1 MEPQA
6 NLKKQRTA
14 KMKNKLL
21 EIKKKELSDMLNII
35 LDSTEETIN
44 KLEVRSKGITPGAA
58 RRNKELENTNI

>member
-1 MEPQA
+1 
-6 NLKKQRTA
+6 
-14 KMKNKLL
+14 
-21 EIKKKELSDMLNII
+21 MLNII